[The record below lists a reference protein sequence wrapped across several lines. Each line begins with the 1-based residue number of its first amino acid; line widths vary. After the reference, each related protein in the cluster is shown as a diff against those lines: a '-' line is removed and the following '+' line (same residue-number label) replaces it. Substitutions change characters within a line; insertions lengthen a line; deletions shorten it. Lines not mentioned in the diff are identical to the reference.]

1 MDVNNSANGK
11 KEKETV
17 ILKTR
22 ILDNSADISKQIIH
36 LAETSSD
43 LSIASVTGGM
53 QLIYNNFFD
62 VYKNV
67 LDAYRKGS
75 GKGVKWVLSIDKES
89 LHLIKIFLDLGM
101 QIKHVKNMPSMNF
114 GVGDKE
120 VNATIEKME
129 GGKMVQSLLTSNE
142 PMYVQHYRSIFE
154 ELWKTGI
161 DAKERIKEIEQ
172 GEGRGNES
180 EDIEIIQDSSIT
192 QQLYLNM
199 LKSATKEIM
208 AIFPTINTFI
218 RQEKLGAMLL
228 CNDVATERNL
238 KVRILMPIDN
248 ICLEKQVIIEQQM
261 KQHSPADDHIDVRHI
276 EQLPGVDNNATF
288 LVVDRKASLVMQIK
302 DDSKTAFDEAIGQ
315 STYSNSKIAV
325 LSYVV
330 IFENLWSQSQLYQQI
345 KQAHE
350 QLKINDKMQK
360 EFINIAAHEL
370 RNPIQ
375 PILGLT
381 EVLRS
386 VKKEESKKQ
395 QQDALFD
402 AIIRNAKR
410 LHRLTE
416 DILDATKI
424 ESQSLQINKEQFELN
439 EIITNAIA
447 DYQNQLKNQP
457 HKEKNIKMVLL
468 PPYEYIYVEG
478 DKSRLTQVVSNLLR
492 NALNFTEKGVI
503 SISTEIKKEYSRDD
517 NNNNNNNNK
526 KKRQEVIVSIKDTG
540 RGIDP
545 NILPRLFSKFATTSP
560 KGTGLGLYISKSII
574 EAHGCR
580 IWAENNK
587 DGKGATFAFS
597 LPLSKQQQQQQIIL
611 SDNKVDSTDQ

>member
-1 MDVNNSANGK
+1 
-11 KEKETV
+11 
-17 ILKTR
+17 
-22 ILDNSADISKQIIH
+22 
-36 LAETSSD
+36 
-43 LSIASVTGGM
+43 M

-180 EDIEIIQDSSIT
+180 EGIEIIQDSSIT

-276 EQLPGVDNNATF
+276 
-288 LVVDRKASLVMQIK
+288 
-302 DDSKTAFDEAIGQ
+302 
-315 STYSNSKIAV
+315 
-325 LSYVV
+325 
-330 IFENLWSQSQLYQQI
+330 
-345 KQAHE
+345 
-350 QLKINDKMQK
+350 
-360 EFINIAAHEL
+360 
-370 RNPIQ
+370 
-375 PILGLT
+375 
-381 EVLRS
+381 
-386 VKKEESKKQ
+386 
-395 QQDALFD
+395 
-402 AIIRNAKR
+402 
-410 LHRLTE
+410 
-416 DILDATKI
+416 
-424 ESQSLQINKEQFELN
+424 
-439 EIITNAIA
+439 
-447 DYQNQLKNQP
+447 
-457 HKEKNIKMVLL
+457 
-468 PPYEYIYVEG
+468 
-478 DKSRLTQVVSNLLR
+478 
-492 NALNFTEKGVI
+492 
-503 SISTEIKKEYSRDD
+503 
-517 NNNNNNNNK
+517 
-526 KKRQEVIVSIKDTG
+526 
-540 RGIDP
+540 
-545 NILPRLFSKFATTSP
+545 
-560 KGTGLGLYISKSII
+560 
-574 EAHGCR
+574 
-580 IWAENNK
+580 
-587 DGKGATFAFS
+587 
-597 LPLSKQQQQQQIIL
+597 
-611 SDNKVDSTDQ
+611 